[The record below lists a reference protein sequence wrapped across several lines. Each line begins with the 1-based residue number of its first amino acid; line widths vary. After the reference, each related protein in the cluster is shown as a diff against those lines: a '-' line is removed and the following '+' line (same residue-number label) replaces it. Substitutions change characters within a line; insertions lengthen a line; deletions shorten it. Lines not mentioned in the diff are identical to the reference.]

1 MNDND
6 IAWFRL
12 LFTNVVDIDD
22 VLSCESLSN
31 ESSVSSGATPSPADV
46 EKLTLISEQML
57 ASLQPTLRRRVQAMM
72 QISLAKQLTGL
83 LQV

>member
-6 IAWFRL
+6 IAWFRS
-12 LFTNVVDIDD
+12 LFTNVVDIND
-22 VLSCESLSN
+22 VLSCKSLSN
-31 ESSVSSGATPSPADV
+31 DSSVSTPSPADV